1 MRDYCDSDGFKEHP
15 LFSQDPYALQLIIYF
30 DEFEVCNPLG
40 SRATKHKI
48 GVCRVSILMQCS
60 MMCTIL

>member
-48 GVCRVSILMQCS
+48 GMYLG
-60 MMCTIL
+60 LA